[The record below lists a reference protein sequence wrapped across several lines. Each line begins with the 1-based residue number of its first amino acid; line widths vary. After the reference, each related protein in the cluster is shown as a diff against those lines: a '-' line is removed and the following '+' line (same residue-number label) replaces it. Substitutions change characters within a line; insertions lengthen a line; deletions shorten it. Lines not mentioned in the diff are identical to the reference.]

1 MLYEFIKL
9 FIYEVCELLPLGA
22 EAHAKLISYYF
33 NYPTVSYEE
42 RIICLLALGIG
53 VFIYFI
59 SDFYKMI
66 KEAFRATW
74 LLLIGRGI
82 VSHVCKEFKYLNLL
96 LSVVAV
102 GAVYYPAHLLS
113 EHIGNSYYLI
123 GGMLIVSAF
132 FLRISE
138 TFAFIKMD
146 GRLLGYKDA
155 FCFVALQIISAFP
168 GASRM
173 AIMIGGGK
181 FLGIEKKHLIKF
193 VFLSF
198 VPVIF
203 IRLGFYLEDVNTLF
217 QIVYQHLW
225 MFVALTLACVVFVAI
240 AMKIFVSEGFYK
252 FYYYLAGLGAWTILD
267 VLFGKR

>member
-1 MLYEFIKL
+1 MFYEFIKL
-9 FIYEVCELLPLGA
+9 FAYEVCELLPLGA
-22 EAHAKLISYYF
+22 ETHAKLMSYYF
-33 NYPTVSYEE
+33 NYPAVSYEE
-42 RIICLLALGIG
+42 RIICLFALGLG

-66 KEAFRATW
+66 KEAIRATW

-82 VSHVCKEFKYLNLL
+82 VSSLCREFKYLNLL

-102 GAVYYPAHLLS
+102 GVVSYPAYLLS
-113 EHIGNSYYLI
+113 EYIGTSYYLI

-132 FLRISE
+132 FLRLSE
-138 TFAFIKMD
+138 TFAFIKID
-146 GRLLGYKDA
+146 GSLLGYKEA
-155 FCFVALQIISAFP
+155 FSFVGLQILSAFP

-173 AIMIGGGK
+173 AIMVGGGK
-181 FLGIEKKHLIKF
+181 FLGVEKKHLIKF

-198 VPVIF
+198 LPVVF
-203 IRLGFYLEDVNTLF
+203 IRLGFCLEDINSLF
-217 QIVYQHLW
+217 QIVFQNLW
-225 MFVALTLACVVFVAI
+225 MFLALTIACVVFIAI